1 MRIILLLLARLR
13 GHDGPRALPA
23 HEPTRHG
30 EARDAEVGGD
40 AGGDEP
46 EVVVVVAEEG
56 GEVAAGEGVEL
67 FVVFV
72 FVEEAFVDDDAIG
85 GGDLSYNMS
94 EKTEHRG
101 RTLTRSRYALTSFV
115 SLSASRVPYLST
127 SSAIYLSKSC
137 TSDTPLSNNV

>member
-1 MRIILLLLARLR
+1 MRVILLLLARLR
-13 GHDGPRALPA
+13 GDDGSRALPA
-23 HEPTRHG
+23 HEAAGHG
-30 EARDAEVGGD
+30 EACNAEVGGD
-40 AGGDEP
+40 AGGDEA

-56 GEVAAGEGVEL
+56 GEVAAREWVEL

-72 FVEEAFVDDDAIG
+72 LVEEALVDDDAVG
-85 GGDLSYNMS
+85 GGDLDTQVSNTPRHCS
-94 EKTEHRG
+94 G
-101 RTLTRSRYALTSFV
+101 TLTRSRYALTSFV